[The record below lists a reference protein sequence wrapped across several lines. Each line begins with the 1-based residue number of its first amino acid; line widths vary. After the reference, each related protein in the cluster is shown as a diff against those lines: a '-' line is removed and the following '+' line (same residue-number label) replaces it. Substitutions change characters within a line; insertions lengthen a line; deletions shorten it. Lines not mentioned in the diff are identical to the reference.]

1 MRFPKGLVLGVL
13 AFGLFFVRVWSSSH
27 AATQMAK
34 TMPPAY
40 YRMTLGTFE
49 VTVLSDG
56 TIAEPVDTLLTNT
69 TPAFVDQHLKE
80 DFLSGRYEMSNN
92 CFLLNTG
99 EKLVLIDAGAGDL
112 LGPTL
117 GKLLSNMKASGY
129 EPEQIDEVYITHMH
143 PDHIG
148 GLERDGQ
155 PVFVNATLRVEKS
168 EADYWLNDKNLAQA
182 TDQMKPFFNWARQA
196 VRPSISRGKLKT
208 FNGDT
213 QVTTG
218 ISSKAANG
226 HTVGHTIYVIR
237 SEGKELEIL
246 GDTVHVAEIQFP
258 QPRIAI
264 KFDSDQGMAIA
275 NREAILEDAAREG
288 YLLGNEH
295 VSFPGLGHVRK
306 VENGFVWIP
315 LSYQQK
321 P

>member
-1 MRFPKGLVLGVL
+1 MRFPKGFVLGVL

-69 TPAFVDQHLKE
+69 TPAIVDQHLKE
-80 DFLSGRYEMSNN
+80 VFLSGHYEMSNN
-92 CFLLNTG
+92 CFLINTG

-148 GLERDGQ
+148 G
-155 PVFVNATLRVEKS
+155 
-168 EADYWLNDKNLAQA
+168 
-182 TDQMKPFFNWARQA
+182 
-196 VRPSISRGKLKT
+196 
-208 FNGDT
+208 
-213 QVTTG
+213 
-218 ISSKAANG
+218 
-226 HTVGHTIYVIR
+226 
-237 SEGKELEIL
+237 
-246 GDTVHVAEIQFP
+246 
-258 QPRIAI
+258 
-264 KFDSDQGMAIA
+264 
-275 NREAILEDAAREG
+275 
-288 YLLGNEH
+288 
-295 VSFPGLGHVRK
+295 
-306 VENGFVWIP
+306 
-315 LSYQQK
+315 
-321 P
+321 